1 MYQVLARKLRPTQF
15 EGLIGQ
21 GHVARTLANAIERGR
36 IAHAYLFAGQR
47 GTGKTTV
54 ARILAKCL
62 NCETGPTPRPCDAC
76 AACREIAD
84 GRSMDVL
91 EIDAASRTKVDQTRE
106 LLEMVSYAPV
116 RDRNKILII
125 DEVHM
130 LSSAS
135 FNALLK
141 TLEEPPPNVV
151 FVLATT
157 ELQKI
162 LPTIQSRCQVFEF
175 RRVSVEEVSALLRRI
190 GDEEGLRVSDAS
202 LTRIAR
208 AGEGSVRDA
217 LSILERVVAA
227 SGAEVEDAEVVRLL
241 GGVDREILERMIGG
255 LARRDAA
262 EMVLTLDRL
271 VEDGHD
277 LQHFWNELISA
288 LRDLLLCAT
297 VPDVAGLLSRSTE
310 EAASLRA
317 VAEGLTV
324 DDLNRAFL
332 ILADL
337 ESLLRYSTRPRFM
350 FESALIRLASLGAVR
365 PIEEVLLSLGGSR
378 VPAAPPA
385 APVGPARRAEAT
397 APLLPRIE
405 EPPPAPVGAPEPDG
419 SSETERLVAALV
431 DGRPM
436 VGAILRQAEGI
447 QISNQ
452 RIEVR
457 FGPTL
462 EAIARQLSRKE
473 NQRVVQEYAERVLG
487 QRLEVVVQGAESQ
500 GAPAR
505 PAETERRARATGPS
519 VEPRPVET
527 ANGSLVDRA
536 TSEPGVRKL
545 LRDFGA
551 QLVDIRP
558 LAPSTDA
565 GASTEPGPWE
575 DNS

>member
-1 MYQVLARKLRPTQF
+1 MYQVLARKLRPAQF
-15 EGLIGQ
+15 DGLIGQ
-21 GHVARTLANAIERGR
+21 SHVARTLSNAIERGR
-36 IAHAYLFAGQR
+36 VAHAYLFAGQR

-62 NCETGPTPRPCDAC
+62 NCEKGPTARPCDVC
-76 AACREIAD
+76 ASCHEIAD
-84 GRSMDVL
+84 GRSLDVL

-116 RDRNKILII
+116 RDRYKILII

-175 RRVSVEEVSALLRRI
+175 RRVRVEEVAAYLRRVCD
-190 GDEEGLRVSDAS
+190 DERLEVSDAS

-208 AGEGSVRDA
+208 TGEGSVRDA
-217 LSILERVVAA
+217 LSVLERVVAA
-227 SGAEVEDAEVVRLL
+227 SGVEVSDAEVVRLL
-241 GGVDREILERMIGG
+241 GGVDREILERVIAG
-255 LARRDAA
+255 LARRDAGQ
-262 EMVLTLDRL
+262 MVTALDRL
-271 VEDGHD
+271 IEDGHD

-288 LRDLLLCAT
+288 IRDLLLLAA
-297 VPDVAGLLSRSTE
+297 VPDAGGLVSRSADETT
-310 EAASLRA
+310 SLRA
-317 VAEGLTV
+317 AAEGLTV

-350 FESALIRLASLGAVR
+350 FESALIRLASLGRVR
-365 PIEEVLLSLGGSR
+365 SIEELVQSLGGGGKSETPPR
-378 VPAAPPA
+378 DVPPRQARPMPASAVSTPAAVPAAAAPPA
-385 APVGPARRAEAT
+385 AAAAPAVVAS
-397 APLLPRIE
+397 
-405 EPPPAPVGAPEPDG
+405 GADAG
-419 SSETERLVAALV
+419 DRLVAALL

-436 VGAILRQAEGI
+436 VGAILRQAETV
-447 QISNQ
+447 
-452 RIEVR
+452 RIGDNRVDIR
-457 FGPTL
+457 FGPAL
-462 EAIARQLSRKE
+462 ESLARQLARRE
-473 NQRVVQEYAERVLG
+473 NQRAVQEYAERVFG
-487 QRLEVVVQGAESQ
+487 RRLDVVVDSAAGSSPA
-500 GAPAR
+500 APVAA
-505 PAETERRARATGPS
+505 PLEAPQATL
-519 VEPRPVET
+519 
-527 ANGSLVDRA
+527 ADRA

-545 LRDFGA
+545 LREFGA

-558 LAPSTDA
+558 LES
-565 GASTEPGPWE
+565 GPWE

>member
-1 MYQVLARKLRPTQF
+1 MYQVLARKLRPAQF
-15 EGLIGQ
+15 AGLIGQ
-21 GHVARTLANAIERGR
+21 AHVARTLSNAIERRR

-62 NCETGPTPRPCDAC
+62 NCETGPTARPCDAC
-76 AACREIAD
+76 APCREIAD

-91 EIDAASRTKVDQTRE
+91 EIDAASRTKVDQIRE

-116 RDRNKILII
+116 RDRHKILII

-175 RRVSVEEVSALLRRI
+175 RRVRVEEVAAYLRRVCD
-190 GDEEGLRVSDAS
+190 DEHLEVSDAS
-202 LTRIAR
+202 LARIAR

-217 LSILERVVAA
+217 LSILERVVSA
-227 SGAEVEDAEVVRLL
+227 SGAAVDDAEVVRLL
-241 GGVDREILERMIGG
+241 GGVDREILERVVRG
-255 LARRDAA
+255 LAQRDAG
-262 EMVLTLDRL
+262 EMVTALDRL
-271 VEDGHD
+271 IEDGHD

-288 LRDLLLCAT
+288 IRDLLLLAA
-297 VPDVAGLLSRSTE
+297 VPDAGELVSRSADETT
-310 EAASLRA
+310 SLRA
-317 VAEGLTV
+317 AADGLTV

-350 FESALIRLASLGAVR
+350 FESALIRLASLGRVR
-365 PIEEVLLSLGGSR
+365 SIEELVQSLGGARPEALPRESTTR
-378 VPAAPPA
+378 PARPVPAPVEPPPRPARSAPAAEPAAPPVDSAGDGA
-385 APVGPARRAEAT
+385 AG
-397 APLLPRIE
+397 
-405 EPPPAPVGAPEPDG
+405 
-419 SSETERLVAALV
+419 ERLVAALI

-436 VGAILRQAEGI
+436 VGAILRQAETV
-447 QISNQ
+447 
-452 RIEVR
+452 RIADSRVEVR
-457 FGPTL
+457 FAPAL
-462 EAIARQLSRKE
+462 DAIARQLARKD
-473 NQRVVQEYAERVLG
+473 NLRAIQECAERVFG
-487 QRLEVVVQGAESQ
+487 RRLEVVVQTSEGPSAVAAAAV
-500 GAPAR
+500 APAAAAPGPTE
-505 PAETERRARATGPS
+505 PAHPTLA
-519 VEPRPVET
+519 
-527 ANGSLVDRA
+527 DRA
-536 TSEPGVRKL
+536 TSEPGVRRL
-545 LRDFGA
+545 LREFGA

-558 LAPSTDA
+558 LDPV
-565 GASTEPGPWE
+565 GPRSTEPGTWE
-575 DNS
+575 ENS